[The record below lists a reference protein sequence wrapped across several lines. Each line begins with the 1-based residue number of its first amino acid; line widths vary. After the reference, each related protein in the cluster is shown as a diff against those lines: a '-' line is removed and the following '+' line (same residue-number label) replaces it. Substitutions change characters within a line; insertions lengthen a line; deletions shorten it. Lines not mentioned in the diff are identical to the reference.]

1 MQSYLSLLGKIVR
14 EGVVSSDRTGVGT
27 RSLFGEQLRF
37 DLTQGFPAVTTK
49 KLAWK
54 SMVSEL
60 IWFIE
65 GSSDERRLAEIQYG
79 TRDSSKTT
87 IWTANAQ
94 ADYWK
99 PKAQFDGDL
108 GRVYGVQWRNWK
120 RAPVFKGPDQAPDT
134 DRVSWIPN
142 QNGSCLEFLSDVDQL
157 KDLIEG
163 LKKDPNGRRHIISA
177 WNPGEIN
184 KMALPPCHMMAQFY
198 LRDNKLSCMMT
209 QRSCDAFLGLPFNI
223 ASYALLTHLI
233 AQTIGVDAQDLII
246 SLGDVH
252 IYNNHLD
259 AVAQQLS
266 RDPYPLPT
274 LKLTPTVD
282 IWNVTID
289 DCKLIGYKSHSTI
302 KADMA
307 V

>member
-1 MQSYLSLLGKIVR
+1 
-14 EGVVSSDRTGVGT
+14 
-27 RSLFGEQLRF
+27 
-37 DLTQGFPAVTTK
+37 
-49 KLAWK
+49 
-54 SMVSEL
+54 
-60 IWFIE
+60 
-65 GSSDERRLAEIQYG
+65 
-79 TRDSSKTT
+79 
-87 IWTANAQ
+87 
-94 ADYWK
+94 
-99 PKAQFDGDL
+99 
-108 GRVYGVQWRNWK
+108 
-120 RAPVFKGPDQAPDT
+120 
-134 DRVSWIPN
+134 
-142 QNGSCLEFLSDVDQL
+142 
-157 KDLIEG
+157 
-163 LKKDPNGRRHIISA
+163 
-177 WNPGEIN
+177 
-184 KMALPPCHMMAQFY
+184 MMAQFY